1 MVRKIPRVHT
11 RGLEKTTF
19 HCSQTIF
26 YWLDLLAVQDDKGE
40 EVMKASEIFNHP
52 IILTIGL
59 LAALKSLGII
69 SLDFKKL
76 RGE

>member
-1 MVRKIPRVHT
+1 
-11 RGLEKTTF
+11 
-19 HCSQTIF
+19 
-26 YWLDLLAVQDDKGE
+26 
-40 EVMKASEIFNHP
+40 MKASEIFNHP

-69 SLDFKKL
+69 SLDFKKF